1 MSCSPPTWVREN
13 GTYPL
18 SQFVER
24 GIPPREIYE
33 VSRSASAP
41 LSFGPGQTV
50 NVNFVGATSI
60 AGTPIYSLP
69 KFVPKV
75 ETTHGVEILR
85 TTINAI
91 AKASTHAIHRLDFD
105 SPANDLEEQTSWLRT
120 ARDIV
125 DDFIA
130 HGGYVSR
137 HAIYVFNGEGEID
150 WEETITRSPVV
161 LQRGRPIH
169 TSPISID
176 HRVHANTDI
185 AQIHIAVIAELVAH
199 LNRMDPLGAI
209 DIARVPVHPDRELSH
224 FGDTATLL
232 RIIRAE
238 RQKQFED
245 RKLRVLDLLEAYLSF
260 RFDSHATGY
269 STFVGTTHFEV
280 VWETMCA
287 AYFQDQFHPLQGK
300 LAPPLWEYRHKE
312 STVHVSAAKSL
323 IPDTVM
329 VEGADLYV
337 LDAKY
342 YVPRYSAASISAQPG
357 ATDIA
362 KQYMYV
368 PGVEEMWPGKT
379 VRGNAFV
386 FPSTD
391 LMAAP
396 IRLRGRVTLPF
407 LEASRH
413 LPITL
418 LEVNPLELARNFLRG
433 KTVPTG
439 AIKRLFAPPGTD
451 CEPFVRT

>member
-1 MSCSPPTWVREN
+1 MSCSPLAWVREN

-24 GIPPREIYE
+24 GISPREIYE
-33 VSRSASAP
+33 VSQTASAP
-41 LSFGPGQTV
+41 LIFGPGRTV

-69 KFVPKV
+69 KFVPPV
-75 ETTHGVEILR
+75 ESAHGVEILR

-91 AKASTHAIHRLDFD
+91 AKASTHAIHRPDFV
-105 SPANDLEEQTSWLRT
+105 SPANDLVEQTSWLRA
-120 ARDIV
+120 ARNLV
-125 DDFIA
+125 EDFIA
-130 HGGYVSR
+130 HGHYVSR
-137 HAIYVFNGEGEID
+137 HAIYVSSGEGEID
-150 WEETITRSPVV
+150 WEETIARSPVV

-185 AQIHIAVIAELVAH
+185 ARIHIAVIAELVAH
-199 LNRMDPLGAI
+199 LDRIDPLGVI
-209 DIARVPVHPDRELSH
+209 DIARVPVHSDRELSH
-224 FGDTATLL
+224 FGDTATVL
-232 RIIRAE
+232 RIIRSE
-238 RQKQFED
+238 REKQFED

-260 RFDSHATGY
+260 RFDSHTTGY
-269 STFVGTTHFEV
+269 STFVGTTHFEI

-287 AYFQDQFHPLQGK
+287 AYFQDQFHSLQRR

-342 YVPRYSAASISAQPG
+342 YVPRYSATSISAQPG

-386 FPSTD
+386 LPSTD

-396 IRLRGRVTLPF
+396 IRSRGRVTLPF

-418 LEVNPLELARNFLRG
+418 LEVNPLMLARNFLRG
-433 KTVPTG
+433 QTVPTG
-439 AIKRLFAPPGTD
+439 AIKRFFAPPDADCGTV
-451 CEPFVRT
+451 VRS